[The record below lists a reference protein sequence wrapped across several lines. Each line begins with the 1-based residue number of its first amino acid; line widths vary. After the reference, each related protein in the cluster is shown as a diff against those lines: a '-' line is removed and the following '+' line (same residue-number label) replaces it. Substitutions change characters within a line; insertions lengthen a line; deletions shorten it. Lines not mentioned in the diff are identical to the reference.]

1 MKKTLTF
8 TLSLMISIA
17 AYAQK
22 AMISL
27 TLKQDSSY
35 YMITTAKMHMIQDI
49 GGQTQDI
56 NMTISGKMSFKV
68 NTIKDTVY
76 MMDARYEK
84 LRLQMES
91 AAVNMDMNS
100 DADVKQNPL
109 STLIHNMTRNS
120 FKVNLSK
127 KGRVLSVEDFD
138 KLISGMF
145 DGIPQI
151 SEAQKEQF
159 KDQMMQSF
167 GPKAMKGS
175 LEITTAFFPNNPIA
189 KSDQWTIN
197 TSLESAMSAKIKTV
211 YTLLNTDDKTYT
223 IHGEGVITSPPVDDF
238 KMVNGLPMKYI
249 INGTSTNELK
259 VDKAT
264 GWVLEAKI
272 NQSIKGDVQIKDN
285 PKVPG
290 GMTIP
295 MTLTTDQII
304 TDK

>member
-8 TLSLMISIA
+8 ALSLMISIV

-22 AMISL
+22 ATISL
-27 TLKQDSSY
+27 NLQLDSSY
-35 YMITTAKMHMIQDI
+35 YMITKAKMHMIQNI
-49 GGQTQDI
+49 SGQTQDI
-56 NMTISGKMSFKV
+56 NITISGKMSFKV
-68 NTIKDTVY
+68 KTIKDTVY
-76 MMDARYEK
+76 MMEARYEK
-84 LRLQMES
+84 LRMQMES

-100 DADVKQNPL
+100 DAGDKQNPL
-109 STLIHNMTRNS
+109 SILIHNMTRNS

-159 KDQMMQSF
+159 KNQMIQSF
-167 GPKAMKGS
+167 GPTAMKGS

-197 TSLESAMSAKIKTV
+197 TSLESAISAKIKTV
-211 YTLLNTDDKTYT
+211 YTLQNTDEKTYT
-223 IHGEGVITSPPVDDF
+223 IHGDGVITSLPVDDY

-272 NQSIKGDVQIKDN
+272 NQSINGDVQIKDN